1 MIGIFCSSDP
11 GTVRPGSSG
20 KPVPGYELR
29 LVDETGNVITRGD
42 VGTLQVRGAS
52 AFFGYWRQREKTQST
67 LVGDWVTTGDR
78 YRVDQDGFYWY
89 EGRMDDMNKV
99 GGEWVPPIEI
109 ENVLLEHPAVRE
121 AAVVGAPIDGIIR
134 IRAAVV
140 LTPERTSED
149 PS

>member
-1 MIGIFCSSDP
+1 MIGIFCSSVP

-99 GGEWVPPIEI
+99 GGEWGKHRSTVSSSET
-109 ENVLLEHPAVRE
+109 
-121 AAVVGAPIDGIIR
+121 G
-134 IRAAVV
+134 RAATR
-140 LTPERTSED
+140 LPRMILRSKTR
-149 PS
+149 